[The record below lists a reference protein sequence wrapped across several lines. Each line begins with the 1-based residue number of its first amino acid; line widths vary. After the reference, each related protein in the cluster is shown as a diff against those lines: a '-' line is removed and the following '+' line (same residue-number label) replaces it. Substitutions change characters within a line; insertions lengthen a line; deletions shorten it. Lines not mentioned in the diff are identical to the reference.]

1 MMYQKRFV
9 SVANLI
15 KSCDPTKCKIGQK
28 TEVAIV
34 PALFRSQH
42 LETPSEL

>member
-1 MMYQKRFV
+1 MYQKRFV

-28 TEVAIV
+28 AEVAIARII
-34 PALFRSQH
+34 PITTS
-42 LETPSEL
+42 